1 MLSSRCVPFITVCM
15 CGFVCLVFTPTTD
28 KVPHFSRLGDVEVNA
43 GQNAS
48 FQCVA
53 TGKVSEIEP
62 FLLEVRTSCLFY
74 YLCFN
79 GQSTSQHLDN
89 RIGLEIVGRG
99 GNTKDKERDVFTR
112 LAFSWQSY
120 PEQPTVIPFA
130 CTAAGQTPVLSF
142 IPAAVYMGFSYCD
155 PVTWLWLL
163 HVMLNNNTRPFLRVN
178 MSPRPQSEKWESL
191 FGATP
196 GAVFFKINSLKVSF
210 LQDWRLVCVPPLQ
223 TWLV

>member
-1 MLSSRCVPFITVCM
+1 MLTCSFIHDCVLRLCINVCEVVFIVQALNKLPFTSVRFIYLDSNAQLQMCPFHHSVCM

-74 YLCFN
+74 YLCLN
-79 GQSTSQHLDN
+79 SQSTSQHLDN

-99 GNTKDKERDVFTR
+99 GNTKGKERDVFTR
-112 LAFSWQSY
+112 LAFS
-120 PEQPTVIPFA
+120 
-130 CTAAGQTPVLSF
+130 
-142 IPAAVYMGFSYCD
+142 
-155 PVTWLWLL
+155 
-163 HVMLNNNTRPFLRVN
+163 
-178 MSPRPQSEKWESL
+178 
-191 FGATP
+191 
-196 GAVFFKINSLKVSF
+196 
-210 LQDWRLVCVPPLQ
+210 
-223 TWLV
+223 